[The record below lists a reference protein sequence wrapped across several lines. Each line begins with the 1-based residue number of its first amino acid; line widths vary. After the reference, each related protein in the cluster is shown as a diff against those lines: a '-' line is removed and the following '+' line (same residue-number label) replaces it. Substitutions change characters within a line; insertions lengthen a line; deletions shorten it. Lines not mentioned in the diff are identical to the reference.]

1 MSLREMFSCYVSHH
15 YRGNKQVFPP
25 ILQFFEDTNRY
36 GESKAIFAKGKSFVF
51 TFDYEAPELEV
62 RAIVRYCEKDGT
74 ITVSVGN
81 SGLPF
86 EVKRS
91 KPRYQRLLNQID
103 TYIQQRR
110 SMWNEEKPQAKLPI
124 AIKNFPVHRE
134 NTIFPSAIALYQIR
148 IAKTRKI
155 HAR

>member
-15 YRGNKQVFPP
+15 YRGNKQVFQP

-36 GESKAIFAKGKSFVF
+36 TEQQWEKKYLGESKAIFAKGKSFVF

-86 EVKRS
+86 EIKRA

-103 TYIQQRR
+103 TYIQAKEIDVERR
-110 SMWNEEKPQAKLPI
+110 EATS
-124 AIKNFPVHRE
+124 
-134 NTIFPSAIALYQIR
+134 
-148 IAKTRKI
+148 KTSNS
-155 HAR
+155 H